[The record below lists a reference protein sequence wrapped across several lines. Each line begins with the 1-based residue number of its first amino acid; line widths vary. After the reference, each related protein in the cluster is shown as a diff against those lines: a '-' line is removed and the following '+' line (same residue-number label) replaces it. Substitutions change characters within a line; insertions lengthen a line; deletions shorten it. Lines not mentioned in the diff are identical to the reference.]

1 MLTFEC
7 FKGLPLEYEL
17 FLVEKY
23 DSYKTTCRYIEIYL
37 SNCYINYILVFDD
50 NKLIDVLLFESKEN
64 SCLLLNSLVGIA
76 PEIIEGCTRSIFEK
90 HPQIK
95 KVIIPA
101 SYNCYTIRKSFLIS
115 KTDDHILHLP
125 TSMDEYYSQLSSKMR
140 KNIKS
145 CYSKFTKDYP
155 QAVFKVFC
163 KSDISR
169 DMVERI
175 IHLNMDRMKQKGVIP
190 GRNDADV
197 IQIHHYAQYYGCV
210 TCIELDGV
218 IVAGNIS
225 YIMNKRI
232 FGFVTAHDN
241 NYSAYNLGRMCRMK
255 VIENSISKGLSAYH
269 LLWGNSEYKVK
280 LKAVPTP
287 LYSFEI
293 HKSYSIEYIINSTKA
308 AVAGLFL
315 RLKQSELAKPLR
327 NVIKACRVKKTAL
340 EQKPN

>member
-1 MLTFEC
+1 MTFEC
-7 FKGLPLEYEL
+7 FKGLPLEYES

-37 SNCYINYILVFDD
+37 DNSEINHVKVFDSEE
-50 NKLIDVLLFESKEN
+50 LIDILLFESKDN
-64 SCLLLNSLVGIA
+64 SCFLLNSLVSIA

-90 HPQIK
+90 HPEKK
-95 KVIIPA
+95 KVIVPA
-101 SYNCYTIRKSFLIS
+101 TYNRYKIRKCFLTS

-125 TSMDEYYSQLSSKMR
+125 SSMDEYYSQLSSKTR

-145 CYSKFTKDYP
+145 CYSKFIKNYP
-155 QAVFKVFC
+155 QVVFKTIY
-163 KSDISR
+163 KTDISK
-169 DMVERI
+169 DFIIRI
-175 IHLNMDRMKQKGVIP
+175 IRMNIDRMRYKGVIP

-197 IQIHHYAQYYGCV
+197 IQIYQYAQYYGCV
-210 TCIELDGV
+210 TCIEIDGV

-232 FGFVTAHDN
+232 YGLVTAHDN
-241 NYSAYNLGRMCRMK
+241 DYSAYNPGRMCRMK

-280 LKAVPTP
+280 LKAVPAP

-293 HKSYSIEYIINSTKA
+293 HKSYTPEYILNSTKA
-308 AVAGLFL
+308 AVKGIYL
-315 RLKQSELAKPLR
+315 RFKQSEFTKPLR
-327 NVIKACRVKKTAL
+327 NAIKACRVKKLTQ
-340 EQKPN
+340 EQKTN